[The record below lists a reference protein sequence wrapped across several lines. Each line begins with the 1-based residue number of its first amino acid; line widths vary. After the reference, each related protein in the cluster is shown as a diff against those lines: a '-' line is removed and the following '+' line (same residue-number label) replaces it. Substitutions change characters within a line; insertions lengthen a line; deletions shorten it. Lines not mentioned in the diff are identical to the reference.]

1 MVALQLS
8 VYPSVQKEADQFR
21 DLVEAYPP
29 ALKALFDVQG
39 DFTSGPG
46 FLAAEVFGFVAPL
59 CLFAVAIGHLAG
71 ATAAEEERGTLDLLL
86 ANPVPRWQVVAGK
99 ALAAAASLTI
109 VSGALAATLVAGD
122 LVFDLGV
129 GVGRILT
136 AVGLAALLAWTFGA
150 VALLVGCGTG
160 RRGAGIGAGVGL
172 AVGSYL
178 LESLGSLSTAVDP
191 WRPLSLFHHASPADA
206 LYAAPTP
213 GGIALVAALALLVGA
228 VAIRV
233 FDRRDLRV

>member
-1 MVALQLS
+1 MLVEIARRAFADRLRSTLAWTIGLAAMVALQLS

-99 ALAAAASLTI
+99 ALAAAASLTV

-129 GVGRILT
+129 GVAGSSRRSGSPPCSRGPSAPSRCWSAAVPVAGARASGPVSGWRSGRT
-136 AVGLAALLAWTFGA
+136 CWSRSV
-150 VALLVGCGTG
+150 
-160 RRGAGIGAGVGL
+160 R
-172 AVGSYL
+172 
-178 LESLGSLSTAVDP
+178 
-191 WRPLSLFHHASPADA
+191 
-206 LYAAPTP
+206 
-213 GGIALVAALALLVGA
+213 
-228 VAIRV
+228 
-233 FDRRDLRV
+233 